1 MPNKKRFD
9 KSLYNL
15 YDELAKDAT
24 KLYSEGQG
32 QTLTDNPD
40 KYRQDL
46 VADGHLVE
54 CEVKIVWDSE
64 EFPYDTVQL
73 PQRKQKFFDKTTKFF
88 IWNKSL
94 TKAATFWSDDIK
106 DLEPVEV
113 PNKYVYKGEYFFQI
127 PLDLVEFVSLQHDLE
142 VPV

>member
-1 MPNKKRFD
+1 MTVKKRFD
-9 KSLYNL
+9 KSLYKM

-24 KLYSEGQG
+24 KLYNEGLG

-40 KYRQDL
+40 RYRQDL
-46 VADGHLVE
+46 VADSHLVE
-54 CEVKIVWDSE
+54 CEVKLVWDTD

-73 PQRKQKFFDKTTKFF
+73 PQRKAKFFDKLTKFY

-94 TKAATFWSDDIK
+94 TRAATFWSDDIK

-127 PLDLVEFVSLQHDLE
+127 PLDMVEFVELQHELE
-142 VPV
+142 VPA

>member
-142 VPV
+142 VPA

>member
-1 MPNKKRFD
+1 M
-9 KSLYNL
+9 YNL

-32 QTLTDNPD
+32 QTLTDKPD

-46 VADGHLVE
+46 VADDHLVE

-73 PQRKQKFFDKTTKFF
+73 PQRKQKFFDKTTRFF

-127 PLDLVEFVSLQHDLE
+127 PLDLVEFVSLQHELE
-142 VPV
+142 VPA

>member
-1 MPNKKRFD
+1 MTVKKRFD
-9 KSLYNL
+9 RNLYKL

-24 KLYSEGQG
+24 KLYNEGLG

-40 KYRQDL
+40 RYRQDL
-46 VADGHLVE
+46 VADSHLVE
-54 CEVKIVWDSE
+54 CEVKLVWDTD

-73 PQRKQKFFDKTTKFF
+73 PQRKAKFFDKLTKFY

-94 TKAATFWSDDIK
+94 TRAATFWSDDIK

-127 PLDLVEFVSLQHDLE
+127 PLEMVEFVELQHELE
-142 VPV
+142 VPA